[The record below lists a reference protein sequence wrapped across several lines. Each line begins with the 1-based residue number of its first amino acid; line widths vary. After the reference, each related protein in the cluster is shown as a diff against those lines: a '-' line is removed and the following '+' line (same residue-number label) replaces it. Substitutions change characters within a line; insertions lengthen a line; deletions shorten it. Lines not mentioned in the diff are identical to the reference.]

1 MSLSRRNFIKC
12 GLMTGAAVS
21 LTACQRNVE
30 HGVVSQYVMPE
41 YAIPALPLYWATT
54 CGECIGGCGVA
65 IKTSDGRAIKMEGL
79 PEHPLSR
86 GRVCAR
92 GQSALQVTYHP
103 SRLNDIQ
110 DGTGKV
116 ISRDWGEFF
125 KSTLDK
131 SNLTDKQPLFV
142 VRSLSGTLGGL
153 LVELAKETKGK
164 IWLLDYPSRLAE
176 RQVMKALTGKAELPF
191 YRFED
196 ADYAVT
202 FGGDLLAMGHNIV
215 RSGWG
220 YGEFRQGRGRDR
232 GTLVS
237 VSSRI
242 NMTAGNSDR
251 WLPCRPGAEGWVA
264 LAVGNIVAAK
274 KGGAS
279 WPAWAKSVTLE
290 KAAEASGLDAALIE
304 KLAAQL
310 LKAKKPVIVADS
322 DAGNYVNGVD
332 SLYIIHALQKLL
344 TGSIETFE
352 PENVLGVKGGVPK
365 GLIVNTAEA
374 MKHLDSTNCLATWV
388 FDLDIVNLMPASID
402 AKAQLAKG
410 GNLVVFSTFA
420 SETTKLAKAVVPI
433 LNWVEEFGDQRITGA
448 GLDIYNVQ
456 QPAIRPYWENA
467 RSVGDILTAV
477 KLGDPIGLGVIPA
490 GAPDT
495 ASKGKTF
502 HDLIKG
508 DADQTRWEALLARGG
523 SYKPESL
530 AFDIYKNRVATPP
543 KLVEDPGKPPAG
555 TNPFEGLEP
564 AAVSEWTDLFV
575 EGPVLVPIATLAL
588 RDGSLGNRPWMQE
601 LPDPMTTAVWGGYI
615 EMSEK
620 LAEAKG
626 IKRHDVVRVK
636 VPGVDKPIVG
646 PALPSA
652 SMHEDF
658 IGIPVGAE
666 NPDYSGWS
674 NLNYG
679 LGSKVFGRYGY
690 TNANYSK
697 GGINPLTKIKAE
709 MTKGG
714 EPQWV
719 GAKVEVEKDPDN
731 KVDMI
736 TAMDIR
742 VFLLPR
748 EIIPFQ

>member
-41 YAIPALPLYWATT
+41 YAIPGQPLYWATT

-86 GRVCAR
+86 GKVCAR

-103 SRLNDIQ
+103 SRLDAFW
-110 DGTGKV
+110 DGTANKV
-116 ISRDWGEFF
+116 VTRDWAEIY
-125 KSTLDK
+125 KTTLDK
-131 SNLTDKQPLFV
+131 ALLADKQPLFV
-142 VRSLSGTLGGL
+142 TRSLSGTLGGL
-153 LVELAKETKGK
+153 MVELAKETKGK
-164 IWLLDYPSRLAE
+164 IWVLDYPSRLAE

-232 GTLVS
+232 GTLIS

-251 WLPCRPGAEGWVA
+251 WLATRPGAEGWVA
-264 LAVGNIVAAK
+264 LAVGNLVAAK
-274 KGGAS
+274 KGGAA
-279 WPAWAKSVTLE
+279 WPAWAKGISLE
-290 KAAEASGLDAALIE
+290 KAAEASGLDAKLIE
-304 KLAAQL
+304 RLAEQL
-310 LKAKKPVIVADS
+310 LKAKKPLIVADS

-332 SLYIIHALQKLL
+332 SLYIIHSLQKLL

-352 PENVLGVKGGVPK
+352 PENVLGVKGGVPA
-365 GLIVNTAEA
+365 GLVVSTEGAK
-374 MKHLDSTNCLATWV
+374 KHLESGNCQATWV

-402 AKAQLAKG
+402 AKDLLGKG
-410 GNLVVFSTFA
+410 GSLTVFTTFA

-448 GLDIYNVQ
+448 GLDVYNVQ

-467 RSVGDILTAV
+467 RSLGDILTAV
-477 KLGDPIGLGVIPA
+477 KVGDPIALGVIPA
-490 GAPDT
+490 GAPEN

-502 HDLIKG
+502 RDLIKG
-508 DADQTRWEALLARGG
+508 DADEARWETLLARGG
-523 SYKPESL
+523 SYKAESL
-530 AFDIYKNRVATPP
+530 GWDIYKNRVVTPP
-543 KLVEDPGKPPAG
+543 RLLPDPGKAPAG
-555 TNPFEGLEP
+555 VNPYEGID
-564 AAVSEWTDLFV
+564 AAKVDSWTDLFL
-575 EGPVLVPIATLAL
+575 EGPVLVPIPTLAL

-601 LPDPMTTAVWGGYI
+601 LPDPMTTAVWGGYV
-615 EMSEK
+615 EMSESYAAS
-620 LAEAKG
+620 LG
-626 IKRHDVVRVK
+626 VKRHDIVK
-636 VPGVDKPIVG
+636 VTVEGVEKPIVG

-658 IGIPVGAE
+658 IGVPVGSE

-674 NLNYG
+674 GLNYG
-679 LGSKVFGRYGY
+679 MGSKVFGRYGW

-697 GGINPLTKIKAE
+697 GGINPLTKMKTE
-709 MTKGG
+709 MTAGG
-714 EPQWV
+714 EPRWIS
-719 GAKVEVEKDPDN
+719 KVKVEKDAEN
-731 KVDMI
+731 KVEMI

-748 EIIPFQ
+748 EILPFE

>member
-1 MSLSRRNFIKC
+1 MSLSRRNFIKV

-30 HGVVSQYVMPE
+30 HGVVSQYAMPE
-41 YAIPALPLYWATT
+41 YALPGQPLYWATS
-54 CGECIGGCGVA
+54 CGECYGGCGVA
-65 IKTSDGRAIKMEGL
+65 IKTVDGRAIKMEGL
-79 PEHPLSR
+79 PEHPLSF
-86 GRVCAR
+86 GAVCAR
-92 GQSALQVTYHP
+92 GHSGLQVTYHP

-110 DGTGKV
+110 DGAGKV
-116 ISRDWGEFF
+116 TDRDWGNFF

-131 SNLTDKQPLFV
+131 AQLADKQPLFV
-142 VRSLSGTLGGL
+142 TRSLGGTLGGL
-153 LVELAKETKGK
+153 MVELAKEAKGK
-164 IWLLDYPSRLAE
+164 IWVLDYPGRLAE

-202 FGGDLLAMGHNIV
+202 FGGDLLALGHNIV

-251 WLPCRPGAEGWVA
+251 WLATRPGAEGWVA

-279 WPAWAKSVTLE
+279 WPAWAKSISLE
-290 KAAEASGLDAALIE
+290 KAAESSGLDAKLIE
-304 KLAAQL
+304 RLAAQL
-310 LKAKKPVIVADS
+310 LKAKKPLIVADS

-344 TGSIETFE
+344 TGSIETWE
-352 PENVLGVKGGVPK
+352 PEAVLGVKGGVPK

-374 MKHLDSTNCLATWV
+374 MKHLDSGNCGATWV
-388 FDLDIVNLMPASID
+388 FDVDVVSLMPASID

-420 SETTKLAKAVVPI
+420 NDTTKLAKAVVPI
-433 LNWVEEFGDQRITGA
+433 LNWIEDFGDQRITGA
-448 GLDIYNVQ
+448 GLDVYNVQ
-456 QPAIRPYWENA
+456 QPAIRPHWENA
-467 RSVGDILTAV
+467 RSLGAILTAV

-490 GAPDT
+490 GAGEN

-502 HDLIKG
+502 RDLIKG
-508 DADQTRWEALLARGG
+508 DADDARWETLLARGG
-523 SYKPESL
+523 AYKAESL
-530 AFDIYKNRVATPP
+530 AFDVYKNRVVTPP
-543 KLVEDPGKPPAG
+543 RLLPDPGKAPAG
-555 TNPFEGLEP
+555 VNPYEGLEP
-564 AAVSEWTDLFV
+564 ATVSQWTDLFV
-575 EGPVLVPIATLAL
+575 EGPTLVPIATLAL
-588 RDGSLGNRPWMQE
+588 KDGSLGNRPWMQE

-615 EMSEK
+615 EMSQRF
-620 LAEAKG
+620 ADANG
-626 IKRHDVVRVK
+626 IKRHDVVK
-636 VPGVDKPIVG
+636 VTVEGVDKPIVG
-646 PALPSA
+646 PALPNI
-652 SMHEDF
+652 SMHDDF
-658 IGIPVGAE
+658 IGIPVGME

-679 LGSKVFGRYGY
+679 MGSKVFGRYGW

-697 GGINPLTKIKAE
+697 GGINPLTKIPAK
-709 MTKGG
+709 MTAGG
-714 EPQWV
+714 EPRWV
-719 GAKVEVEKDPDN
+719 GTKVKVEKDAEN
-731 KVDMI
+731 KVEMI

-748 EIIPFQ
+748 EILPFE

>member
-1 MSLSRRNFIKC
+1 MSLTRRNFIKC

-41 YAIPALPLYWATT
+41 YAIPAQPLYWATT

-65 IKTSDGRAIKMEGL
+65 IKTTDGRAIKMEGL

-86 GRVCAR
+86 GRLCAR

-103 SRLNDIQ
+103 SRLNDIT
-110 DGTGKV
+110 DGSGKV
-116 ISRDWGEFF
+116 LTRDWGEFF

-164 IWLLDYPSRLAE
+164 IWLLDYPSRMAE

-202 FGGDLLAMGHNIV
+202 FGGDLLALGHNIV

-251 WLPCRPGAEGWVA
+251 WLPCRPGTEGWVA
-264 LAVGNIVAAK
+264 LAVGNLVAAK
-274 KGGAS
+274 KGGA
-279 WPAWAKSVTLE
+279 WPAWAKSVSLE
-290 KAAEASGLDAALIE
+290 KAAEASGLEAGLIE
-304 KLAAQL
+304 RLAAQL
-310 LKAKKPVIVADS
+310 LKAKKPLIVADS
-322 DAGNYVNGVD
+322 DAGHYINGVD
-332 SLYIIHALQKLL
+332 SLFIIHSLQKLL

-374 MKHLDSTNCLATWV
+374 MKHLDSTNCLATWI
-388 FDLDIVNLMPASID
+388 FDLDVVNLMPASID

-420 SETTKLAKAVVPI
+420 SDTSKLAKAVVPI

-456 QPAIRPYWENA
+456 QPAIRPHWENA
-467 RSVGDILTAV
+467 RSLGDILTAIKV
-477 KLGDPIGLGVIPA
+477 GDPIALGVIPN
-490 GAPDT
+490 GAADG

-523 SYKPESL
+523 SYKEESL
-530 AFDIYKNRVATPP
+530 AFDIYKHRVSTPP
-543 KLVEDPGKPPAG
+543 KLVADPGKAPAAV
-555 TNPFEGLEP
+555 NPYEGLEP
-564 AAVSEWTDLFV
+564 ASVTAWTDLFV

-601 LPDPMTTAVWGGYI
+601 LPDPMTTTVWGGYI
-615 EMSEK
+615 EMSQAMADK
-620 LAEAKG
+620 LKV
-626 IKRHDVVRVK
+626 KRHDVVRVT
-636 VPGVDKPIVG
+636 VPGVEKAIVG

-658 IGIPVGAE
+658 IGVPVGAE

-674 NLNYG
+674 NLDFG

-709 MTKGG
+709 MTRAG

-719 GAKVEVEKDPDN
+719 GAKVEVAKDPDN

-742 VFLLPR
+742 VFELPR
-748 EIIPFQ
+748 EILPFQ